1 MNFVALDFETANA
14 DLSSICQVGLVSFR
28 GGEVAETFSTLVDP
42 DDYFD
47 PINISIHGIDED
59 RVRGAPRF
67 REIYSQLSERVSGAV
82 VVCHTLFDRAAMRQA
97 SAKYQLADVVCEW
110 LDTTRVV
117 RRTWSQYARS
127 GYGLGNLA
135 REFGISFNHHDAAE
149 DARATG
155 LILLK
160 AMREIEASA
169 LPKYTG
175 AVFGQEL
182 HRSTIEAGGHTFT
195 ITMGIQAGEKFAAD
209 WIYAASFAG
218 SSNGAYLAGY
228 SGRVIE
234 VNERGEGLRVYDIG
248 AVPRQIIDTGT
259 HLYLLTNTRLYV
271 MRGDALHALIDTF
284 DGGELLVAQS
294 GFGLLEK
301 KRMRWFTPDGTYAGS
316 VVTKD
321 PIRRVYFSQDHL
333 VVETRQTRA
342 TIKGAPAWWPQDEEK
357 ASS

>member
-127 GYGLGNLA
+127 GYGLGNLT

-155 LILLK
+155 VILLK
-160 AMREIEASA
+160 AMRETGLSLDDWIMRCKQPITPDRITREGNPDGPLAGEIA
-169 LPKYTG
+169 VFTG
-175 AVFGQEL
+175 ALSMPRRE
-182 HRSTIEAGGHTFT
+182 
-195 ITMGIQAGEKFAAD
+195 AAD
-209 WIYAASFAG
+209 LAARVGCEVDAG
-218 SSNGAYLAGY
+218 
-228 SGRVIE
+228 
-234 VNERGEGLRVYDIG
+234 
-248 AVPRQIIDTGT
+248 
-259 HLYLLTNTRLYV
+259 
-271 MRGDALHALIDTF
+271 
-284 DGGELLVAQS
+284 
-294 GFGLLEK
+294 
-301 KRMRWFTPDGTYAGS
+301 
-316 VVTKD
+316 VTKD
-321 PIRRVYFSQDHL
+321 TTVLIVGDQDVLRLAPGQLKSSKHLKAEALIAKGQPIRILRESDFLQL
-333 VVETRQTRA
+333 VDA
-342 TIKGAPAWWPQDEEK
+342 
-357 ASS
+357 